1 MRSTLE
7 ADSISVKGTP
17 LHVHVHVHVHASDP
31 TFGHVADKAVEVT
44 AADGQKD
51 PGGALLKSL
60 KTT

>member
-17 LHVHVHVHVHASDP
+17 LHVHVHVHASDP

>member
-17 LHVHVHVHVHASDP
+17 LHVRVRASDQ
-31 TFGHVADKAVEVT
+31 TFGHVTEKAVEVT
-44 AADGQKD
+44 AADEQKG
-51 PGGALLKSL
+51 PWGALLKSL

>member
-17 LHVHVHVHVHASDP
+17 LHVHVRASDQ

-44 AADGQKD
+44 AADGQMD
-51 PGGALLKSL
+51 PGGLC
-60 KTT
+60 